1 MNSNAKKRN
10 KSLNKYLGSQK
21 EKQKLIENSLKFNF
35 YTNND
40 FDNFQST
47 VSNITKQLNNISLK
61 SFSHIKINPNIL
73 NEEKNISKIFND
85 KINDKKDIIL
95 KKNKNCSFSIRG
107 INLFDKNEIKIENEN
122 LKANIKFLL
131 GQIKKYQKSGINI
144 EEEYKNNL
152 NIILEKDNEIK
163 RLKNEIKFNQKKI
176 SFLEQEIKEIK
187 EKYNELKIQYDM
199 NINNNNII
207 NANSNANSNNIS
219 ISFNDNKLYQYN
231 SKKNNYFNYENSK
244 NNMDNINYN
253 QKKFIFHKTRHTTDF
268 SHNNLLK
275 NNIYNN
281 INIEENEENFNIM
294 KQKYTQKKYKNNKYL
309 SLMTS
314 ANKNKQNK
322 LLSNT
327 NPSSSKG
334 YNSNY
339 FLYKKSNIKSNI
351 NINKSS
357 LGKKN
362 TNILMNNSN
371 KENNKVSEIIY
382 LKKNNSNNISIINNS
397 NNQNMIIPTSTR
409 SFSSKFSS
417 NDDLD
422 LLPELS
428 SSPND
433 LYFFINYS
441 LYNFKIKE
449 MKFSIINYSLKEK
462 SKFKLYYDSTI
473 NHSYDILLSISN
485 GFLIITGPETNYL
498 YFYSKEKNIIYDLKK
513 LNNYHNKGSL
523 VKINNEQIMCIS
535 GINTTEVEKYSIKDN
550 EWIMLPK
557 MNYPHS
563 ESSYLIY
570 NSEIIFSFFGY
581 DHENNKYINDIEYI
595 FIKNNYNKKTE
606 KNWNLININNKSFEF
621 NLRSHSIFYRINK
634 EKNEQKE
641 IFIVGGYN
649 NYGRNNGLIQI
660 FLENND
666 MKFNINFKKYEENM
680 VKVKG
685 NAQNLEKYNNN
696 ENIFLFQ
703 NEFYQYLDEEDNL
716 FYNYNY
722 DSNFNIH
729 IIDNF
734 TLKHTIY
741 RNKLIN

>member
-187 EKYNELKIQYDM
+187 EKYNELKIQYDV
-199 NINNNNII
+199 NINNNII
-207 NANSNANSNNIS
+207 NTNSNANSNNIS

-294 KQKYTQKKYKNNKYL
+294 KQKYSQKKYKNNKYL
-309 SLMTS
+309 SLKTS

-422 LLPELS
+422 LLPELN

-581 DHENNKYINDIEYI
+581 DYENDKYINDIEYI

-634 EKNEQKE
+634 EKNDQKE